1 MRPRFLLLLAVLVA
15 SSPAPAQER
24 GAFIVR
30 LGRDTVVVE
39 SFLRAAD
46 RIQGRHISRAPET
59 VVREYAATLAPD
71 GTVRRVEWTTRGG
84 GTTRRGSIEF
94 SGDSALVETAEGVQ
108 RLAAPA
114 GTLPFVS
121 NSWALLELATRR
133 HRSAAAISQP
143 ALTVGGSQIR
153 TIALDRLGADS
164 MTVTVI
170 EGLPYRARVDDAGRV
185 LGARWT
191 GEWSVERLPQL
202 DLEAL
207 AADFARRPLGALSPA
222 DSVQATVGGATLA
235 VRYSRPAMRGR
246 KIFGHIVPW
255 NEVWRTGANE
265 ATLFSTTA
273 DLEVG
278 GMTVPAGTYTLWT
291 IPSPSGWTLVLNRNT
306 GQWGTDYSAQYDL
319 ARLAMRVEPLTQP
332 VERFTIAI
340 EPRGAGAVVTLEWE
354 TTRAA
359 IAVRPKP

>member
-1 MRPRFLLLLAVLVA
+1 MRPRSLLLLAFLVA
-15 SSPAPAQER
+15 PSP
-24 GAFIVR
+24 
-30 LGRDTVVVE
+30 
-39 SFLRAAD
+39 
-46 RIQGRHISRAPET
+46 
-59 VVREYAATLAPD
+59 APD

-84 GTTRRGSIEF
+84 GTTQRGSIEF
-94 SGDSALVETAEGVQ
+94 FGDSALIQTAEGAQ

-121 NSWALLELATRR
+121 N
-133 HRSAAAISQP
+133 
-143 ALTVGGSQIR
+143 
-153 TIALDRLGADS
+153 RLGADS
-164 MTVTVI
+164 MMVTVI
-170 EGLPYRARVDDAGRV
+170 EGLPYRARVDDVGRV

-207 AADFARRPLGALSPA
+207 AADFTRRPLGALSPA
-222 DSVQATVGGATLA
+222 DSAQATVGGATLA

-273 DLEVG
+273 DLEIG
-278 GMTVPAGTYTLWT
+278 GTTVPAGTYTLWT
-291 IPSPSGWTLVLNRNT
+291 IPSPSEWTLVLNRNT